1 MWSVRDVGSRDSA
14 HSVAA
19 LTVKNMSK
27 MMVMKYRT
35 NLALRIDPI
44 AYAIPAVG
52 DHRYSRKPSSE
63 PKIES
68 RMKPHVPPNVMPIRT
83 VDVDGSIHPNLSR
96 EPLTEREN
104 VSALRSDATV
114 PRACGR

>member
-1 MWSVRDVGSRDSA
+1 
-14 HSVAA
+14 
-19 LTVKNMSK
+19 MSK
-27 MMVMKYRT
+27 MIVMKYRT
-35 NLALRIDPI
+35 NLAERIDPI

-52 DHRYSRKPSSE
+52 DHRYSRNPSSE

-68 RMKPHVPPNVMPIRT
+68 RMKPHVPPKVMPIRT
-83 VDVDGSIHPNLSR
+83 VDVDGSIHPNLSS
-96 EPLTEREN
+96 EPLTESEK